1 MNVPATCP
9 GFYALILF
17 QKKPIVVKIKAYL
30 VVLIIILAGCSSS
43 RQDDVAEFQRKNDS
57 LSRQLS
63 EKSEEVFLLR
73 DSIKMARLRDS
84 VMRADKQ

>member
-1 MNVPATCP
+1 M
-9 GFYALILF
+9 
-17 QKKPIVVKIKAYL
+17 KIKAYL

-43 RQDDVAEFQRKNDS
+43 RQDDIAEFQRKNDS
-57 LSRQLS
+57 LTRQLS
-63 EKSEEVFLLR
+63 EKSEEVFFLR